1 MVSHLVA
8 RAVKG
13 LLVGI
18 LEGEGGSGAILP
30 GLRAEVVIEAR
41 SGSHG
46 LSVEVGGE
54 RAILNECVSQ
64 ARNQS
69 KSLIIIV
76 TTCIHMLRCQI
87 HHQCEDL
94 RSHHVAQS
102 MCNQQKSTINNR
114 HVFSTAEKSVVVN
127 ASEGSIDSKAGTIR
141 TSWEKSIAKAA

>member
-8 RAVKG
+8 RAVEG

-30 GLRAEVVIEAR
+30 GLGAEVVIEAR

-64 ARNQS
+64 AKKQS
-69 KSLIIIV
+69 KTLIMVV
-76 TTCIHMLRCQI
+76 TTDIQI
-87 HHQCEDL
+87 G
-94 RSHHVAQS
+94 V
-102 MCNQQKSTINNR
+102 NIKFIIN
-114 HVFSTAEKSVVVN
+114 VK
-127 ASEGSIDSKAGTIR
+127 I
-141 TSWEKSIAKAA
+141 